1 LPAAATPQDSRSAW
15 LSGPRHQETALS
27 SKPQDAQ
34 AKAKAEASFKRKETL
49 AREATKAMADYQAA
63 HVATREKT
71 ARLKKLRL
79 AKEAADAKADAV
91 EAAKPKAAAKK
102 KRL

>member
-1 LPAAATPQDSRSAW
+1 
-15 LSGPRHQETALS
+15 
-27 SKPQDAQ
+27 
-34 AKAKAEASFKRKETL
+34 
-49 AREATKAMADYQAA
+49 MADYQAA